1 MNIHNIMEEY
11 VSSTVNELY
20 DTLKSEN
27 IKWLSCDCKTC
38 RLDTVCFVLNRIKP
52 RYIVSE
58 RGVLH
63 NSIDLDDVQ
72 LKADLSKLALEGIRL
87 INGSQRKF
95 HNSDTSKNISKFDG
109 KPNFNLPLLIGQVFD
124 GTTFEPLEGVVITI
138 KNNNEL
144 IEMFDSTWSNPTE
157 TFKATNGA
165 YSFWPKPVPGK
176 EGDTK
181 DFSFVLEFKKEGY
194 APITYCVDIPAKATI
209 DAPSTN
215 YSLKI
220 RDIFMFSEDVDN
232 PMEG

>member
-20 DTLKSEN
+20 DTLKAEKIN
-27 IKWLSCDCKTC
+27 WLNCDCETC
-38 RLDTVCFVLNRIKP
+38 RLDTICYVLNRIKP

-63 NSIDLDDVQ
+63 NSIDLNDIQ
-72 LKADLSKLALEGIRL
+72 FKADMNKLALEGIRL

-95 HNSDTSKNISKFDG
+95 HNKDSVSEMMKTAVNPS
-109 KPNFNLPLLIGQVFD
+109 FNLPLLIGQVYD
-124 GTTFEPLEGVVITI
+124 GTTFEPLEGVKITI
-138 KNNNEL
+138 KKGNEL
-144 IEMFDSTWSNPTE
+144 VEMFDSTWSNPAE

-165 YSFWPKPVPGK
+165 YSFWPKPVDGN
-176 EGDTK
+176 EGDTR

-194 APITYCVDIPAKATI
+194 APITYCIDIPAKATK
-209 DAPSTN
+209 DVPSTN

-220 RDIFMFSEDVDN
+220 RDIFMFSDEVDN